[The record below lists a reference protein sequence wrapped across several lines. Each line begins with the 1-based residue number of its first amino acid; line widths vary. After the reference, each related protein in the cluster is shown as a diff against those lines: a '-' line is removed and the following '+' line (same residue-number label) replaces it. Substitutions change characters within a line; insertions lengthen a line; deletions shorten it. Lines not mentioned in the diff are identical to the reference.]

1 MATEQIEYGCTADGL
16 YLRFGEQASREI
28 CSAVD
33 RLVSDYLAAHDNPP
47 SVTINLTSC
56 DWVDSTFAGWL
67 VGLRKRLS
75 GRGGSVCLA
84 ELSAGCRQSLD
95 RMNIGSLFEQRTVPT
110 PDHTRALTHAA
121 EELDDPRVIEMMAA
135 AHEDLAAVND
145 ENRKVFAPI
154 AAMLRAQLEQR
165 RSS

>member
-1 MATEQIEYGCTADGL
+1 MQTGQIEYGCTADGL
-16 YLRFGEQASREI
+16 YLRFGELASREV

-33 RLVSDYLAAHDNPP
+33 RLVSDYLAVHDNPP
-47 SVTINLTSC
+47 RVAINLTSC

-84 ELSAGCRQSLD
+84 ELSPGCRQSLD
-95 RMNIGSLFEQRTVPT
+95 RMNIGGLFEQRAVSA
-110 PDHTRALTHAA
+110 PDHTRALTHSNEA
-121 EELDDPRVIEMMAA
+121 LNDPRVIEMMAA

-145 ENRKVFAPI
+145 ENRRVFGPI
-154 AAMLRAQLEQR
+154 AAMLRGQLEQR
-165 RSS
+165 RS